1 MTVAAIAI
9 ANKKVWAHAIIACV
23 DMSPVFKFTEH
34 ILDFVALA
42 IEAFVEACGE
52 QSALPGRDAGRD
64 ALHFQGGS
72 ILVTVITFIPD
83 HAGGM
88 GSQRRICELCA
99 DMIAHLALGKTQD
112 QRSA

>member
-1 MTVAAIAI
+1 MGAP
-9 ANKKVWAHAIIACV
+9 IIACV
-23 DMSPVFKFTEH
+23 DTSPVFKFTEH

-52 QSALPGRDAGRD
+52 HSPLPRRDAGRD
-64 ALHFQGGS
+64 ALRFQGGS
-72 ILVTVITFIPD
+72 ILVTVITFIAD
-83 HAGGM
+83 HAFTM
-88 GSQRRICELCA
+88 TRKRRICELCA